1 MNKGVKMRSI
11 LFILS
16 LALLT
21 GCADVSTIVTEN
33 DPGMPTSKLSTD
45 FVNKDY
51 NVVGR
56 VRGEYTKTC
65 FLFNLVCSNNIFI
78 ADDLISKAKNM
89 GADEVIDMVIDKQT
103 SSWLWAFLFTHQS
116 YRANG
121 LAVKLVPAKK

>member
-1 MNKGVKMRSI
+1 MRSI
-11 LFILS
+11 LFVLS
-16 LALLT
+16 LVLLT
-21 GCADVSTIVTEN
+21 SCADISTIVTNNE
-33 DPGMPTSKLSTD
+33 PEMPTSKLSTG

-78 ADDLISKAKNM
+78 ADDLISKAKSM

-103 SSWLWAFLFTHQS
+103 SSWLWAFLFSYQS